1 MMQNDLPNRKIRV
14 LIVDDHPTVREGLVH
29 RISSQPDMEVCGE
42 AADVREAAA
51 KIPELGPDV
60 AIVDIALRGSD
71 GLDLVKLLKAKHP
84 EVRAVVHSMYEEQVY
99 AERCLRAGAMGY
111 VSKES
116 NPSEV
121 VAAIR
126 AVLQGR
132 VHVSEA
138 ITHRILGRSAG
149 AHQQLDPVDSLT
161 DRQLEIFRLFGQG
174 KTAAQIAKTLH
185 LSVHTVE
192 SHRENI
198 KRKLKVDNVSELTRL
213 AVLWS
218 DTSRREL

>member
-1 MMQNDLPNRKIRV
+1 MAAAASTEKRIRV
-14 LIVDDHPTVREGLVH
+14 LVVDDHPTVREGLVH
-29 RISSQPDMEVCGE
+29 RISAQADMEVCGE
-42 AADVREAAA
+42 AADVREALSLVR
-51 KIPELGPDV
+51 ELCPDV

-71 GLDLVKLLKAKHP
+71 GLELVKTLKARNTG
-84 EVRAVVHSMYEEQVY
+84 VRAVVHSMYEENVY

-111 VSKES
+111 VSKEA
-116 NPSEV
+116 NPADV

-126 AVLQGR
+126 SVLAGK
-132 VHVSEA
+132 VYLSESM
-138 ITHRILGRSAG
+138 THRVLGRAAG
-149 AHQQLDPVDSLT
+149 DGGTADPVDSLT

-174 KTAAQIAKTLH
+174 KTATQIANELH

-198 KRKLKVDNVSELTRL
+198 KRKLGVENVSELTRM

-218 DTSRREL
+218 EGTRREG